1 MPYSG
6 PLSAYAEVGKTD
18 AAYSQKIN
26 AEGSVNGRKISFV
39 SHDVAY
45 SPPKMLEQARK
56 LVESDEVLLI
66 FQWPEAP
73 TTAIQRYMNAKKC
86 RKLFVAARHKVE

>member
-45 SPPKMLEQARK
+45 SPPKTLEQARK
-56 LVESDEVLLI
+56 LVESDKVLLI

-73 TTAIQRYMNAKKC
+73 TNTAIQRYI
-86 RKLFVAARHKVE
+86 